1 MLHLVS
7 IIHALLFRTHPLADT
22 LLPSRHILKRKG
34 DFSMPTYATITGT
47 ILRISNQNRDC
58 CTRMITLTTD
68 QGIVNVLLDTQ
79 TLVIDGR
86 SLSAG
91 MRIAAFYD
99 SMSPVPLIYPPQYRA
114 LLITILRQGEQAFVG
129 HFNRDLISSDNSL
142 RLQIGPAT
150 NVTTANGQSCRCC
163 PEGNT
168 LLVLYTNTT
177 RSIPP
182 QTTPRRVIV
191 LCE

>member
-1 MLHLVS
+1 
-7 IIHALLFRTHPLADT
+7 
-22 LLPSRHILKRKG
+22 
-34 DFSMPTYATITGT
+34 MPTYATVIGIIT
-47 ILRISNQNRDC
+47 RISNQNQGC

-68 QGIVNVLLDTQ
+68 QGIVNVLLDAE
-79 TLVIDGR
+79 TLVIDSR
-86 SLSAG
+86 ALSIG

-99 SMSPVPLIYPPQYRA
+99 SMAPVPLIYPPQYRA
-114 LLITILRQGEQAFVG
+114 LIIATLQPGEQAIIG
-129 HFNRDLISSDNSL
+129 RFNRNLVSTDNAL
-142 RLQIGPAT
+142 RLQIGPRT

-182 QTTPRRVIV
+182 QTTPRRVVV
-191 LCE
+191 LC